1 MTTVDFSVDEYPYN
15 HDGQSLKSVVES
27 YKLDD
32 SEKQD
37 VSDDRRLVLFG
48 TDGWETVTL
57 EISVTVEDETL
68 EYVFPNPEQHEGVIV
83 VAGYC
88 PSTHKRFAEPVIW
101 HTGHTDSFG
110 GGTYT
115 TEVTLERSDFRERV
129 SLTPKLVR
137 NRTRSGEDDYAS
149 KAGRELATGRGW
161 DVFFD
166 EPVLSLEGD
175 LPVEAARFSE
185 RTDLGTENNEW
196 YVDVRNAEEPKL
208 WVNKD
213 HPYVV
218 EVLNAVD
225 DWDKRGHVG
234 RVVLNHLAASML
246 TQFTIKAVQHAV
258 VTGEIEYQW
267 QKTLL
272 TDVCSEYFGTNP
284 TVDELEDLLQ
294 PEAISTTINQVE
306 SIVQRR
312 RTPHEDVQK
321 LLGVIGD
328 E

>member
-15 HDGQSLKSVVES
+15 HDGQSLEFVVES
-27 YKLDD
+27 YELDD
-32 SEKQD
+32 SGTQD
-37 VSDDRRLVLFG
+37 VSDDHRLALFG
-48 TDGWETVTL
+48 TDEWGTVTL
-57 EISVTVEDETL
+57 EVSVTVEEDTL
-68 EYVFPNPEQHEGVIV
+68 EHVFPNAEQHEGVIV
-83 VAGYC
+83 IAGYC
-88 PSTHKRFAEPVIW
+88 PATHERFAEPVIW
-101 HTGHTDSFG
+101 HVGHTESFD
-110 GGTYT
+110 GGTYS
-115 TEVTLERSDFRERV
+115 TEFTLERSNFRERV

-137 NRTRSGEDDYAS
+137 NHTRSGDDDYAS
-149 KAGRELATGRGW
+149 KAGRELETGREW
-161 DVFFD
+161 NVFFD

-225 DWDKRGHVG
+225 NWDKRGHVG

-246 TQFTIKAVQHAV
+246 TQFTIKAAQHAV
-258 VTGEIEYQW
+258 VTGEIEHQW
-267 QKTLL
+267 QRTLL

-294 PEAISTTINQVE
+294 PEAISSTINQVE